1 MKMAERVDGGP
12 RSAAPNHGDNLGA
25 VRRIRLTRRRTRVPW
40 IYLVYHAQR
49 RASARVRRSGRIQ
62 EPAAARR
69 PNQQS
74 AISIS
79 NQQKTIKDNQQS
91 AISNP
96 LSFALAP

>member
-79 NQQKTIKDNQQS
+79 NQQKTINNQESTISNNQQS
-91 AISNP
+91 AIR
-96 LSFALAP
+96 